1 MKQLYH
7 YCSNIKCFS
16 ILESKTLR
24 MSDIQK
30 SNDYKELDRFY
41 PELLDHISNQYNNHP
56 FPLFYDG
63 EHDRK
68 ALDLL
73 LDAAYDIWGERF
85 ATGEFSNFVACFSES
100 CDVLTQWQA
109 YADNANG
116 CSIGFSLS
124 ALKNYCKNTNGVLRL
139 EKVKYLSP
147 VDFVDVMVD
156 HAKSILSELN
166 GLREW
171 IVENMTMD
179 DADPDTDG
187 LLWYNF
193 SSMLGQA
200 FTDSLRYKSKDFS
213 HEKEWRIFFT
223 NQAYKNTEWVLGE
236 DRKMLGPQ
244 GFSETLSFLR
254 NKISFNITGNDIVP
268 YFPIEFDAFPKC
280 PVTTIW
286 IGPKSQIRQE
296 DIALYMKKYRYE
308 NVEIKFSNIS
318 YR

>member
-1 MKQLYH
+1 MKQIYH
-7 YCSNIKCFS
+7 YSSNQKCFS
-16 ILESKTLR
+16 ILSTQTLR

-30 SNDYKELDRFY
+30 SNDYQELDRFY
-41 PELLDHISNQYNNHP
+41 PDLLSYISAQYDKNP
-56 FPLFYDG
+56 FPLSYDG
-63 EHDRK
+63 AQDRK

-73 LDAAYDIWGERF
+73 LDATYGIWGDKFE
-85 ATGEFSNFVACFSES
+85 TGAFSNFVACFTES

-116 CSIGFSLS
+116 CCIGFSLS
-124 ALKNYCKNTNGVLRL
+124 ALKNYCKKTNGVLRL

-147 VDFVDVMVD
+147 VEFIDVMVD
-156 HAKSILSELN
+156 HAQCILDELN

-187 LLWYNF
+187 LLWFNF

-200 FTDSLRYKSKDFS
+200 FTDSLRYKSTNFA
-213 HEKEWRIFFT
+213 HEKEWRMFFS
-223 NQAYKNTEWVLGE
+223 NQAYKNADWVLGE
-236 DRKMLGPQ
+236 ERKLLGPN

-254 NKISFNITGNDIVP
+254 NKISFNITANDLVP
-268 YFPIEFDAFPKC
+268 YFPIEFREFKKC
-280 PVTTIW
+280 PVTSIW
-286 IGPKSQIRQE
+286 VGPKSKIRKE
-296 DIALYMKKYRYE
+296 DISLYMKKYGYE